1 MRSTA
6 AAAAPRTDPE
16 IVRAMAA
23 EEAAA
28 DGAALRPVSPG
39 RVRAIAIG
47 SSTGGPQ
54 ALRSLLGQICGWPAP
69 PILIAQHMP
78 PNFTGVLAGHLA
90 RAAGRPCVE
99 GTDGAPLVD
108 GAIYVAP
115 GGRHMTVQRRDEG
128 VVVALTDD
136 APENFCRPSVDPLL
150 RGMVAA
156 FGPEV
161 LAVML
166 TGMGRDG
173 LEGARA
179 VVSAGGNVIAQDEAT
194 SVAWGMPGAVA
205 TAGLCCAVLPIDELG
220 GEIKKMAGGSPP

>member
-1 MRSTA
+1 MSWTA
-6 AAAAPRTDPE
+6 AAAAPRTDPQ
-16 IVRAMAA
+16 IARAMDA
-23 EEAAA
+23 EESAA
-28 DGAALRPVSPG
+28 GLVALRPVSPG

-54 ALRSLLGQICGWPAP
+54 ALISLLGQIRGLPAP

-78 PNFTGVLAGHLA
+78 PSFTGRLAGHLA
-90 RAAGRPCVE
+90 KAAGRPCVE

-115 GGRHMTVQRRDEG
+115 GGRHMTVERRDAG
-128 VVVALTDD
+128 VVVALTDHP
-136 APENFCRPSVDPLL
+136 PENFCRPSVEPML

-156 FGPEV
+156 FGGEV

-173 LEGARA
+173 LDGARA
-179 VVSAGGNVIAQDEAT
+179 LVAAGGNVIAQDET
-194 SVAWGMPGAVA
+194 SSIVWGMPGAVA
-205 TAGLCCAVLPIDELG
+205 TAGLCCAVLPI
-220 GEIKKMAGGSPP
+220 GEVGREMMKLAGEPAP